1 MRVTNT
7 SIYRNFTFTA
17 NDLHSK
23 LIKSF
28 SKIGGNSKKYESA
41 AENPLAYYEGLNMD
55 THFQDLESKVSLIKD
70 VKHRMYQQE
79 LGARAIQS
87 ALTGDKGSKFQI
99 EKALNATS
107 DHTSTLSAVRD
118 ELTQSQHEIVNALNV
133 QYQNIYVFGGND
145 SSQAPFYLSE
155 DGKTLTY
162 RHLFPGDKTT
172 TDITMTLTK
181 QTDGSY
187 EYVIDDI
194 DSVVKA
200 MTEQGVMDL
209 GYGYIGDR
217 DSLIDTYTGG
227 LNVLTGITSK
237 TARDMISLGKTDDLK
252 ALIQERMNGSA
263 IALTGQAAFAVQDY
277 IDNPTQ
283 DGLNTMNK
291 VLGDTL
297 SEIDASSIRLGT
309 IYEELGIKYS
319 RLDDTHT
326 RLISVQDSLTEAYA
340 DKLGADPYE
349 AIMEMVS
356 NQYSYNAA
364 LQVGTKLMETSLFDF
379 MR

>member
-87 ALTGDKGSKFQI
+87 ALTGDNGSKFQI

-133 QYQNIYVFGGND
+133 QYPNIYVFGGND

-326 RLISVQDSLTEAYA
+326 RLLSVQDSLTEAYA

-364 LQVGTKLMETSLFDF
+364 LQVGSKLMETSLFDF

>member
-17 NDLHSK
+17 NDQHSK

-87 ALTGDKGSKFQI
+87 ALTGDNGSKFQI

-326 RLISVQDSLTEAYA
+326 RLLSVQDSLTEAYA

-364 LQVGTKLMETSLFDF
+364 LQVGSKLMETSLFDF

>member
-194 DSVVKA
+194 DSVIKA

-326 RLISVQDSLTEAYA
+326 RLLSVQDSLTEAYA

>member
-227 LNVLTGITSK
+227 VNVLTGSTSK

-326 RLISVQDSLTEAYA
+326 RLLSVQDSLTEAYA

>member
-87 ALTGDKGSKFQI
+87 ALTGDNGSKFQI

-326 RLISVQDSLTEAYA
+326 RMLSVQDSLTEAYA

-364 LQVGTKLMETSLFDF
+364 LQVGSKLMETSLFDF

>member
-87 ALTGDKGSKFQI
+87 ALTGDNGSKFQI

-237 TARDMISLGKTDDLK
+237 TARDMISLGKTDYLK

-326 RLISVQDSLTEAYA
+326 RLLSVQDSLTEAYA

>member
-326 RLISVQDSLTEAYA
+326 RLLSVKDSLTEAYA

>member
-87 ALTGDKGSKFQI
+87 ALTGDNGSKFQI

-145 SSQAPFYLSE
+145 SSQAPSYLSE

-326 RLISVQDSLTEAYA
+326 RLLSVQDSLTEAYA

-364 LQVGTKLMETSLFDF
+364 LQVGSKLMETSLFDF

>member
-87 ALTGDKGSKFQI
+87 ALTGDNGSKFQI

-283 DGLNTMNK
+283 DGLNPMNK

-326 RLISVQDSLTEAYA
+326 RLLSVQDSLTEAYA

-364 LQVGTKLMETSLFDF
+364 LQVGSKLMETSLFDF

>member
-263 IALTGQAAFAVQDY
+263 IALTGQADFAVQDY

-319 RLDDTHT
+319 RLVDTHT
-326 RLISVQDSLTEAYA
+326 RLLSVQDSLTEAYA

>member
-28 SKIGGNSKKYESA
+28 SKIGGNSKKYESS
-41 AENPLAYYEGLNMD
+41 AENTLAYYEGLNMD

-326 RLISVQDSLTEAYA
+326 RLLSVQDSLTEAYA

>member
-55 THFQDLESKVSLIKD
+55 THFQYLESKVSLIKD

-326 RLISVQDSLTEAYA
+326 RLLSVQDSLTEAYA

-364 LQVGTKLMETSLFDF
+364 LQVGSKLMETSLFDF

>member
-7 SIYRNFTFTA
+7 SIYRNFTLTA

-326 RLISVQDSLTEAYA
+326 RLLSVQDSLTEAYA

>member
-283 DGLNTMNK
+283 DGLNTMKK

-326 RLISVQDSLTEAYA
+326 RLLSVQDSLTEAYA

-364 LQVGTKLMETSLFDF
+364 LQVGSKLMETSLFDF

>member
-55 THFQDLESKVSLIKD
+55 THFQDLESKVSLIKN

-326 RLISVQDSLTEAYA
+326 RLLSVQDSLTEAYA

>member
-326 RLISVQDSLTEAYA
+326 RLLSVQDSLTEAYA

-364 LQVGTKLMETSLFDF
+364 LQVGSKLMETSLFDF

>member
-87 ALTGDKGSKFQI
+87 ALTGDNGSKFQI

-252 ALIQERMNGSA
+252 ALIQERMNSSA

-297 SEIDASSIRLGT
+297 TEMDASSIRLGT

-326 RLISVQDSLTEAYA
+326 RLLSVQDSLTEAYA

-364 LQVGTKLMETSLFDF
+364 LQVGSKLMETSLFDF

>member
-237 TARDMISLGKTDDLK
+237 TARDMIRIGKTDDLK

-326 RLISVQDSLTEAYA
+326 RLLSVQDSLTEAYA

>member
-87 ALTGDKGSKFQI
+87 ALTGDNGSKFQI

-326 RLISVQDSLTEAYA
+326 RLLSVQDSLTEAYA

>member
-319 RLDDTHT
+319 RVDDTHT
-326 RLISVQDSLTEAYA
+326 RLLSVQDSLTEAYA

>member
-87 ALTGDKGSKFQI
+87 ALTGDNGSKFQI

-326 RLISVQDSLTEAYA
+326 RLLSVQDSLTEAYA

-364 LQVGTKLMETSLFDF
+364 LQVGSKLMETSLFDF

>member
-1 MRVTNT
+1 MKNV
-7 SIYRNFTFTA
+7 ITA
-17 NDLHSK
+17 VRRKKMAEATHTTGK
-23 LIKSF
+23 LAKAKWIALGSGGVD
-28 SKIGGNSKKYESA
+28 SGGNIITPL
-41 AENPLAYYEGLNMD
+41 AENVKLNNEVIRKEY
-55 THFQDLESKVSLIKD
+55 TS
-70 VKHRMYQQE
+70 
-79 LGARAIQS
+79 S
-87 ALTGDKGSKFQI
+87 AK
-99 EKALNATS
+99 TS
-107 DHTSTLSAVRD
+107 DT
-118 ELTQSQHEIVNALNV
+118 
-133 QYQNIYVFGGND
+133 
-145 SSQAPFYLSE
+145 
-155 DGKTLTY
+155 
-162 RHLFPGDKTT
+162 
-172 TDITMTLTK
+172 
-181 QTDGSY
+181 SY

-326 RLISVQDSLTEAYA
+326 RLLSVQDSLTEAYA

-364 LQVGTKLMETSLFDF
+364 LQVGSKLMETSLFDF

>member
-326 RLISVQDSLTEAYA
+326 RLLSVQDSLTEAYA

-349 AIMEMVS
+349 AIMEVVS

>member
-145 SSQAPFYLSE
+145 SSQAPFYLCE

-326 RLISVQDSLTEAYA
+326 RLLSVQDSLTEAYA

>member
-326 RLISVQDSLTEAYA
+326 RLLSVQDSLTEAYA
-340 DKLGADPYE
+340 NKLGADPYE

>member
-87 ALTGDKGSKFQI
+87 ALTGDNGSKFQI

-326 RLISVQDSLTEAYA
+326 RLLSVQDSLTEAYA

-349 AIMEMVS
+349 AIMEVVS

>member
-107 DHTSTLSAVRD
+107 DHASTLSAVRD

-297 SEIDASSIRLGT
+297 AEMDASSIRLGT

-326 RLISVQDSLTEAYA
+326 RLLSVQDSLTEAYA

-364 LQVGTKLMETSLFDF
+364 LQVGSKLMETSLFDF

>member
-145 SSQAPFYLSE
+145 SSQAPFYLSA
-155 DGKTLTY
+155 DRKTLTY

-326 RLISVQDSLTEAYA
+326 RLLSVQDSLTEAYA

>member
-283 DGLNTMNK
+283 DGLNTINK

-326 RLISVQDSLTEAYA
+326 RLLSVQDSLTEAYA

-364 LQVGTKLMETSLFDF
+364 LQVGSKLMETSLFDF

>member
-172 TDITMTLTK
+172 TDITLTLTK

-326 RLISVQDSLTEAYA
+326 RLLSVQDSLTEAYA

>member
-7 SIYRNFTFTA
+7 SIYRNFTSST

-28 SKIGGNSKKYESA
+28 SKIGGDSRKYGSA

-87 ALTGDKGSKFQI
+87 TLTGDNGSKFQI
-99 EKALNATS
+99 EKALSATS
-107 DHTSTLSAVRD
+107 DHPSTLSAVRD

-162 RHLFPGDKTT
+162 RHLFPGDEKA

-181 QTDGSY
+181 QADGSY

-194 DSVVKA
+194 DNVVRA

-227 LNVLTGITSK
+227 LNVLTGITSR

-252 ALIQERMNGSA
+252 ALIQERMNSSA
-263 IALTGQAAFAVQDY
+263 IALTGQASFAVQDY

-291 VLGDTL
+291 VLGETMT
-297 SEIDASSIRLGT
+297 EMDAASIRLGT

-326 RLISVQDSLTEAYA
+326 RMLAVQDSLTEAYA

-356 NQYSYNAA
+356 SQYSYNAA
-364 LQVGTKLMETSLFDF
+364 LQVGSKLMETSLFDF

>member
-200 MTEQGVMDL
+200 MTEQGVMDI

-326 RLISVQDSLTEAYA
+326 RLLSVQDSLTEAYA

>member
-87 ALTGDKGSKFQI
+87 ALTGDNGSKFQI

-326 RLISVQDSLTEAYA
+326 RLLSVQDSLTEAYA
-340 DKLGADPYE
+340 YKLGADPYE

-364 LQVGTKLMETSLFDF
+364 LQVGSKLMETSLFDF

>member
-227 LNVLTGITSK
+227 SNVLTGITSK

-326 RLISVQDSLTEAYA
+326 RLLSVQDSLTEAYA

-364 LQVGTKLMETSLFDF
+364 LQVGSKLMETSLFDF

>member
-1 MRVTNT
+1 
-7 SIYRNFTFTA
+7 
-17 NDLHSK
+17 
-23 LIKSF
+23 
-28 SKIGGNSKKYESA
+28 
-41 AENPLAYYEGLNMD
+41 MD

-326 RLISVQDSLTEAYA
+326 RLLSVQDSLTEAYA

-364 LQVGTKLMETSLFDF
+364 LKVGSKLMETSLFDF

>member
-87 ALTGDKGSKFQI
+87 ALTGDNGSKFQI

-326 RLISVQDSLTEAYA
+326 RLLSVQDSLTEAYA

-349 AIMEMVS
+349 AIMEIVS

-364 LQVGTKLMETSLFDF
+364 LQVGSKLMETSLFDF

>member
-187 EYVIDDI
+187 KYVIDDI

-326 RLISVQDSLTEAYA
+326 RLLSVQDSLTEAYA

-364 LQVGTKLMETSLFDF
+364 LQVGSKLMETSLFDF

>member
-87 ALTGDKGSKFQI
+87 ALTGDNGSKFQI

-326 RLISVQDSLTEAYA
+326 RLLSVQDSLTEAYA

-364 LQVGTKLMETSLFDF
+364 LQVGSKLMETSLFYF

>member
-87 ALTGDKGSKFQI
+87 ALTGDNGSKFQI

-107 DHTSTLSAVRD
+107 DPTSTLSAVRD

-326 RLISVQDSLTEAYA
+326 RLLSVQDSLTEAYA

-364 LQVGTKLMETSLFDF
+364 LQVGSKLMETSLFDF

>member
-252 ALIQERMNGSA
+252 ALIQERMNSSA

-326 RLISVQDSLTEAYA
+326 RLLSVQDSLTEAYA

-364 LQVGTKLMETSLFDF
+364 LQVGSKLMETSLFDF